1 MKIRIHIDRLV
12 LEGWSVSSAQAL
24 HVRASM
30 EAELARLIET
40 HGISGALRHSG
51 SVPRIQVPQARVGPD
66 SPAKTG
72 RAIAA
77 SVFRGLAEPRS

>member
-1 MKIRIHIDRLV
+1 VKIRIHVDRLV

-24 HVRASM
+24 RVRAGM
-30 EAELARLIET
+30 ETELARLIET
-40 HGISGALRHSG
+40 HGIPGALRHSG
-51 SVPRIQVPQARVGPD
+51 SVPRIPVPQARVRPD
-66 SPAKTG
+66 SPAQTG